1 MVPEL
6 SVIAIIEF
14 QTYYSCAPLEM
25 ISGVDTKEESRD
37 TYSDLLLLK
46 NLSLRFHLALNCPQL
61 REGSHTFRKELLRV
75 MPFPLIQ

>member
-25 ISGVDTKEESRD
+25 ISGVDTKESRD

-46 NLSLRFHLALNCPQL
+46 NLSQGF
-61 REGSHTFRKELLRV
+61 
-75 MPFPLIQ
+75 I